1 MKNIRKRKP
10 IALIIIFAFS
20 ILLSLLILLFI
31 NSRKLTDAEKIAI
44 EEHSKP
50 LINYLD
56 NFETIEDREEQPTT
70 EQQYIA
76 LAVDYFHFERSQDEI
91 EPENLKTFIQENFNY
106 EINLNDLEFNLQN
119 ELLSQKGTS
128 ASYEDDKI
136 HLSYRDPSKKE
147 RAVISLNYYSPS
159 EIKKKHGSYIVKYD
173 RYIIESPYD
182 MLNCLSESESD
193 KTTDLMAYLN
203 AKSNIASAQKAIT
216 KECAEK
222 ITEPKSSLKV
232 TYKTKDNK
240 FYIEKIEH

>member
-1 MKNIRKRKP
+1 MEIIRKRKP
-10 IALIIIFAFS
+10 IALIVILAFS
-20 ILLSLLILLFI
+20 ILLSLLILLFV

-44 EEHSKP
+44 EEYSRP

-56 NFETIEDREEQPTT
+56 NFETIENLEEQPTA

-76 LAVDYFHFERSQDEI
+76 LAVDYYHFEKSQDEI
-91 EPENLKTFIQENFNY
+91 EPEDLKTFVQENFNY
-106 EINLNDLEFNLQN
+106 EISLNDLELNLQN
-119 ELLSQKGTS
+119 ELLNQKGTF
-128 ASYEDDKI
+128 ANYEDDKI
-136 HLSYRDPSKKE
+136 HLSYSDPSKKE
-147 RAVISLNYYSPS
+147 RAVIPLNYYSPS

-173 RYIIESPYD
+173 HYIIESPYD

-193 KTTDLMAYLN
+193 KTADLMTYLN
-203 AKSNIASAQKAIT
+203 AKNNIASAQKAIT

-222 ITEPKSSLKV
+222 ITEPKSSLTI